1 MAILI
6 PCRLVLLLTG
16 AIIPIGLSFARFIP
30 VPTRLKTT
38 FEAYVIT
45 PPLIGHRHKVPLF
58 NTFNMPTRGQA
69 LFIAYLIFINVVLCA
84 VGFNSADPST
94 WYTSNHLEILTYVS
108 NRAGILSFA
117 NIPLLV
123 LYSSRNNILLW
134 LTNWSHS
141 TFLLLHRWIAAICV
155 IEACLHSAI
164 YLHIYSAQC
173 EHSSESQRA
182 YWYWGIVA
190 TLAMVLIVPG
200 SMLQVRRRFY
210 EFFLAWH
217 VIFFLLAMV
226 GCCLHIYYRYDF
238 QWGYENWIYMA
249 LAIWG
254 FERGMRILRFAR
266 HGIRTAQVSI
276 VDDEYIKLEI
286 PGIAAEGDVYLY
298 FPTLTWRVWE
308 NHPFS
313 VMTDV
318 CQGSDTGS
326 STTRITTDK
335 DRLPISWTEKGEHLD
350 KMSLTEIS
358 NKPCQRG
365 LVFYIRTRSGITKYL
380 RGPKSKFP
388 VLVESSYHPVALSE
402 PNASG
407 MTNIIAI
414 AGGVGVTALA
424 PILMRHEGW
433 HRLFWAVRSKPLADS
448 VAASLGADRFDRLN
462 AVTFLNSRM
471 DISRILQEEVS
482 RCAGTEVAVI
492 VSGPARMA
500 DEVRLVVARLMR
512 ENPGV
517 KLTLLEESFSW

>member
-1 MAILI
+1 
-6 PCRLVLLLTG
+6 
-16 AIIPIGLSFARFIP
+16 
-30 VPTRLKTT
+30 
-38 FEAYVIT
+38 
-45 PPLIGHRHKVPLF
+45 
-58 NTFNMPTRGQA
+58 
-69 LFIAYLIFINVVLCA
+69 
-84 VGFNSADPST
+84 
-94 WYTSNHLEILTYVS
+94 
-108 NRAGILSFA
+108 
-117 NIPLLV
+117 
-123 LYSSRNNILLW
+123 
-134 LTNWSHS
+134 
-141 TFLLLHRWIAAICV
+141 
-155 IEACLHSAI
+155 
-164 YLHIYSAQC
+164 
-173 EHSSESQRA
+173 
-182 YWYWGIVA
+182 
-190 TLAMVLIVPG
+190 
-200 SMLQVRRRFY
+200 
-210 EFFLAWH
+210 
-217 VIFFLLAMV
+217 
-226 GCCLHIYYRYDF
+226 
-238 QWGYENWIYMA
+238 MA

-286 PGIAAEGDVYLY
+286 PGIAADGDVYLY

-335 DRLPISWTEKGEHLD
+335 DRLPISWTEKGESLD
-350 KMSLTEIS
+350 KISLAEIS
-358 NKPCQRG
+358 NAPCQRG
-365 LVFYIRTRSGITKYL
+365 LVFYIRTQSGITKYL
-380 RGPKSKFP
+380 RRTKSKFP
-388 VLVESSYHPVALSE
+388 VLVESSYHPVVLSK

-448 VAASLGADRFDRLN
+448 VAASLGADRFNRLN
-462 AVTFLNSRM
+462 AVVFQDNRM

-482 RCAGTEVAVI
+482 RCVGTEVAVI

-500 DEVRLVVARLMR
+500 DEVRLVVATLMR
-512 ENPGV
+512 ENPAV